1 MAIKPIKLAAGR
13 YELAYHKILSGLPYW
28 KREAIKED
36 TLNKKFG
43 NDILI
48 EFSKEVIKLAES
60 DKEIFTT
67 TE

>member
-1 MAIKPIKLAAGR
+1 MDNKPIKLTSSR

-28 KREAIKED
+28 KRKAIKED

>member
-1 MAIKPIKLAAGR
+1 MAIKLTPNR

-43 NDILI
+43 NHILND
-48 EFSKEVIKLAES
+48 FSKEVIKLAES
-60 DKEIFTT
+60 EKEIFTT